1 MLDFDGQLV
10 DIRIF
15 GGEPGQGDTE
25 FERGLKIR
33 RTLPPCIGKHEVE
46 YGHRPRCLDQRL
58 YLGEES
64 RRQPGDGIA
73 ASPNYTS
80 PKSVSRKS
88 RENPLE
94 QARLQGRH
102 AHALAVDGIEA
113 AD

>member
-10 DIRIF
+10 DIGIF

-25 FERGLKIR
+25 FQRGLKIR

-46 YGHRPRCLDQRL
+46 YGHRPRRLDQRL
-58 YLGEES
+58 HLGEES
-64 RRQPGDGIA
+64 RRQPGDWIA
-73 ASPNYTS
+73 VFPWVLE
-80 PKSVSRKS
+80 KS
-88 RENPLE
+88 LE
-94 QARLQGRH
+94 QARLKGGY

>member
-25 FERGLKIR
+25 FQRGLKIR

-46 YGHRPRCLDQRL
+46 YGHRPRRLDQRL

-64 RRQPGDGIA
+64 WRQPCDWIA
-73 ASPNYTS
+73 VS
-80 PKSVSRKS
+80 PKSVSPKS
-88 RENPLE
+88 VSLKSLEKPVE
-94 QARLQGRH
+94 QARLQGGH
-102 AHALAVDGIEA
+102 AHALAVDR
-113 AD
+113 